1 MDIIKN
7 KVKNNDSNPILNN
20 YDASNIPLDQSYGS
34 GGNYHS
40 KNLFFLSEYSNDTNS
55 RLVGGSF
62 TITNLF
68 QNKNSD
74 FKQNHEIYLKKKTVV
89 SDCIRIEVRC
99 FQNSSKCKYPYINV
113 YNFGNIAF
121 DMYKYLNSNEEK
133 SFNGLLKHYYRENNF
148 GKENLKKN
156 EFCQFCETNSL
167 EYYIKMSTLPEI
179 LAIDFNWHKYYDT
192 ASDFDLKN
200 KSFDWLLQ
208 EEISLLEHYDK
219 NFSFESKID
228 YYYKLTSF
236 IAHFGNRVNGHF
248 INFSKIDNS
257 WYYFDD
263 LSKEPAF
270 KIRDFNFLKNFI
282 NIYNLIKYKEKL

>member
-55 RLVGGSF
+55 GLVGGSF
-62 TITNLF
+62 IITILF

-74 FKQNHEIYLKKKTVV
+74 FKKNHEIYLKKKTVV

-99 FQNSSKCKYPYINV
+99 FQNCSKCKYSYINV

-148 GKENLKKN
+148 GKENLKK
-156 EFCQFCETNSL
+156 
-167 EYYIKMSTLPEI
+167 K
-179 LAIDFNWHKYYDT
+179 
-192 ASDFDLKN
+192 
-200 KSFDWLLQ
+200 
-208 EEISLLEHYDK
+208 
-219 NFSFESKID
+219 
-228 YYYKLTSF
+228 
-236 IAHFGNRVNGHF
+236 
-248 INFSKIDNS
+248 
-257 WYYFDD
+257 
-263 LSKEPAF
+263 
-270 KIRDFNFLKNFI
+270 
-282 NIYNLIKYKEKL
+282 